1 MISGTTVFADEIDTK
16 TAISDL
22 LEKKCSRC
30 HTAER
35 ATKMHASKESFVDI
49 IKKMVNKGA
58 NVSQKE
64 SEDIAGFLGNP
75 SRFLFKEQC
84 TKCHGIDR
92 IIKAHEKGTL
102 TKDTL
107 KKMQEKGA
115 KINEKEV
122 EALWELLGSTYFMA
136 PSPAVIP
143 GSR

>member
-1 MISGTTVFADEIDTK
+1 MISGTTVFADDIDTK

-22 LEKKCSRC
+22 LEKKCSQC

-35 ATKMHASKESFVDI
+35 ATKMHASKDSFVDI

-58 NVSQKE
+58 NVSQTE
-64 SEDIAGFLGNP
+64 SEDISRFLGNP

-92 IIKAHEKGTL
+92 IINAHEKGTL

-107 KKMQEKGA
+107 KKMQEKGSN
-115 KINEKEV
+115 INEKEV
-122 EALWELLGSTYFMA
+122 EELWELLGSTYFMA
-136 PSPAVIP
+136 PTPPASPGP
-143 GSR
+143 R